1 MKKDELKMQ
10 ISLINEGDL
19 QERSMQLFEWLH
31 PGKMK
36 NTVQEMFDLINYQTE
51 LISVLQKELIDLRIQ
66 QSDSKPVFY
75 PMSYTPHKRH

>member
-1 MKKDELKMQ
+1 MQ

-19 QERSMQLFEWLH
+19 QEQSMQLFEWLH

-36 NTVQEMFDLINYQTE
+36 NTVQEIFDLINYQAE
-51 LISVLQKELIDLRIQ
+51 LISVLQNELIDLRIE

-75 PMSYTPHKRH
+75 PMSYNPRKKY